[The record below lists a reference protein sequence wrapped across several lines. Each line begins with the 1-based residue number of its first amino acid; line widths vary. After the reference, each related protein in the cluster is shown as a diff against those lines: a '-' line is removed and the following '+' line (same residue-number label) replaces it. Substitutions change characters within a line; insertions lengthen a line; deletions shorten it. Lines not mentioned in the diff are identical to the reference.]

1 MLYSIN
7 RKMEQCLVNE
17 FNNMNIEELL
27 PFVEAP
33 FLQVDNN
40 DGQQQLMGD
49 PEVVY
54 DDDDV
59 IEDPQY
65 DVDSDGDSNGESRL
79 NIVDVVQE
87 TSIFDQL
94 EDPVHLEVDPVRMEA
109 PR

>member
-1 MLYSIN
+1 MLESIN
-7 RKMEQCLVNE
+7 RRMEQSLVNG

-27 PFVEAP
+27 PLVEAP

-49 PEVVY
+49 PEVLY
-54 DDDDV
+54 DDNDV
-59 IEDPQY
+59 EDPQY
-65 DVDSDGDSNGESRL
+65 DVDSVGDSNGEHRL

-87 TSIFDQL
+87 ASIFDQL
-94 EDPVHLEVDPVRMEA
+94 EDPVHLELDPVRMEA